1 MNIVFH
7 LVAEVVDG
15 DRRCTKHAHL
25 CLLVLAFFH
34 VDFDL
39 WDLLESV
46 TVPCLVS
53 HGLSHELL
61 QPTMDD
67 QLPELA
73 ERVTFPAW
81 NQTFALNVQPE
92 GGATGVS
99 LCLLRRQR
107 YLKNL
112 DAFGDCVPDVSILK
126 RDALAAFLF
135 VLEGVELVGRQQAAL
150 LDALDDPVTLEHVAP
165 EVLRLRHV
173 LGNRCNLIREAF
185 MDLTGHSSM
194 LLD

>member
-1 MNIVFH
+1 M
-7 LVAEVVDG
+7 
-15 DRRCTKHAHL
+15 
-25 CLLVLAFFH
+25 
-34 VDFDL
+34 DFDL

-46 TVPCLVS
+46 TVPCLVC

-61 QPTMDD
+61 QPAMDD

-73 ERVTFPAW
+73 ERVSLPVR

-92 GGATGVS
+92 GGATSIS
-99 LCLLRRQR
+99 LCLRRCQR

-112 DAFGDCVPDVSILK
+112 DSFGHCVPDVSILE

-135 VLEGVELVGRQQAAL
+135 VLEGVELVRWQQAAM
-150 LDALDDPVTLEHVAP
+150 LDALYDPVALENVAP

-173 LGNRCNLIREAF
+173 LRNRCNLIREAF
-185 MDLTGHSSM
+185 MDITGHSSM
-194 LLD
+194 LLDQDLQVLLVATGRQVENHGC